1 MVKVFE
7 IDPVPGGFYDT
18 SLTALATATVDEK
31 GNFTLTFSWPS
42 GGTGYKVGGPDLIFE
57 PTQNINGSFE
67 TIYEEKPSTTHWN
80 VVDGCTL
87 TFTYDINNLAK
98 ITLNVK
104 KFLFRS
110 NFTENL
116 HENTEKIMLFK
127 SLSGECQIIGQ

>member
-7 IDPVPGGFYDT
+7 IDSVPGGSYDN
-18 SLTALATATVDEK
+18 SLPPLATATVDEN
-31 GNFTLTFSWPS
+31 GNFTLTFFWPS
-42 GGTGYKVGGPDLIFE
+42 GCTDYEVGGPNLIFE

-67 TIYEEKPSTTHWN
+67 TIYEEKPSATHWN

-104 KFLFRS
+104 KFLFRG

-116 HENTEKIMLFK
+116 HENKEKIMLFK
-127 SLSGECQIIGQ
+127 SLSGECQITGH